1 MTKVLITAGGAQK
14 LREQL
19 HHLKTVSRRRII
31 QEIAEARSHG
41 DISENA
47 EFHAAKEQQ
56 GFIEGR
62 IADLESKLALA
73 QIIDPASVNAQGRV
87 VFGATVGLRER
98 TLDEEVTYQIVGDL
112 ESDVNESKISISS
125 PIARALIGKYEGDVV
140 DVQVPDGLRSYEIL
154 TVRYV

>member
-1 MTKVLITAGGAQK
+1 MTKVLITAGGAKK

-19 HHLKTVSRRRII
+19 HQLKTVARPRII

-73 QIIDPASVNAQGRV
+73 QIIDPASVDAQGRV

-112 ESDVNESKISISS
+112 EADVNESKISISS
-125 PIARALIGKYEGDVV
+125 PIARALIGKYEGEVV

-154 TVRYV
+154 TVRYL

>member
-1 MTKVLITAGGAQK
+1 MTKVLITADGVQK

-19 HHLKTVSRRRII
+19 HHLKTVARPRII
-31 QEIAEARSHG
+31 QEIADARSHG

-73 QIIDPASVNAQGRV
+73 QIIDPASVDAQGRV

-98 TLDEEVTYQIVGDL
+98 TFDEEVTYQIVGDL
-112 ESDVNESKISISS
+112 EADVNESKISISS

>member
-14 LREQL
+14 LRKQL
-19 HHLKTVSRRRII
+19 HELKTVSRPRII

-73 QIIDPASVNAQGRV
+73 QIIDPANVDGQGRV

-112 ESDVNESKISISS
+112 EADVNECKISISS

>member
-19 HHLKTVSRRRII
+19 HHLKTVSRPRII

-73 QIIDPASVNAQGRV
+73 QIIDPASVDGQGRV

-112 ESDVNESKISISS
+112 EADVNESKISISS

>member
-1 MTKVLITAGGAQK
+1 MTKVLLTAGGAQK
-14 LREQL
+14 LHEQL
-19 HHLKTVSRRRII
+19 RHLKTVSRPRII

-73 QIIDPASVNAQGRV
+73 QIIDPASVNAEGRV
-87 VFGATVGLRER
+87 VFGATVGLREH
-98 TLDEEVTYQIVGDL
+98 TFDEEVTYQIVGDL
-112 ESDVNESKISISS
+112 EADVNERKISISS

-154 TVRYV
+154 KVRYV

>member
-1 MTKVLITAGGAQK
+1 MTKVLITAGGAKK

-19 HHLKTVSRRRII
+19 HHLNTVARPRII

-73 QIIDPASVNAQGRV
+73 QIIDPASVDAQGRV

-112 ESDVNESKISISS
+112 EADVNESKISISS
-125 PIARALIGKYEGDVV
+125 PIARALIGKYEGEVV

-154 TVRYV
+154 TVRYL